1 MPRAKPQGAIDKRD
15 EENSVVYLAKASP
28 KSTPMGCY
36 FGTRRDG
43 EIIDHGRA
51 VGVESFVLRGDKLV
65 KLGIFASRKL
75 AIAAV
80 SEAAATK

>member
-1 MPRAKPQGAIDKRD
+1 M
-15 EENSVVYLAKASP
+15 VYLAKASP
-28 KSTPMGCY
+28 KPAAMGCY

-43 EIIDHGRA
+43 EIVDHGRA
-51 VGVESFVLRGDKLV
+51 VGVEAFVLRNGKMM
-65 KLGIFASRKL
+65 KLGIFASRKA